1 MLAQGLFDD
10 SFASDGMGAA
20 MSDLDAPDSPDD
32 CGNDYEWWWQT
43 VGRHQQEEAEMEEV
57 NAMLQFI
64 EGEKE

>member
-1 MLAQGLFDD
+1 MLAQGVCADTVAGD
-10 SFASDGMGAA
+10 RVDAA
-20 MSDLDAPDSPDD
+20 MSDIDAPDSPDD
-32 CGNDYEWWWQT
+32 CGNDFDWWWQT